1 MLLLSKGLDFKIATE
16 NISVIDIKCD
26 IKESVRSFCKKA
38 LENEFGF
45 VCKTISKQ
53 GRKKNVIGKLCN
65 GFQSKSNVCY

>member
-16 NISVIDIKCD
+16 NISVIDIKCG
-26 IKESVRSFCKKA
+26 IKESVRKFCKKA

-45 VCKTISKQ
+45 VCKTR
-53 GRKKNVIGKLCN
+53 RKKNVIGKFCN